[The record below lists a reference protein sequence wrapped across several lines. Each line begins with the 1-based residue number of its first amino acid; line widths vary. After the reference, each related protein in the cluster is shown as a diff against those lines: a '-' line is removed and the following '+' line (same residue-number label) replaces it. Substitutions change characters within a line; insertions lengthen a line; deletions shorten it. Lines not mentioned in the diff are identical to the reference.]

1 MDMDSKARFRALRET
16 IGITQAQAAET
27 FGVQPRAVR
36 RWESPTAPQ
45 LPPVGVLE
53 EMERMA
59 DERARAIESTVKAT
73 ERFIA
78 EAVENVEGHK
88 VEEVSLPYW
97 SSQAAYDEWH
107 PAKPEDYRRVNSISR
122 GVADALRSRGLN
134 VKWLLDRAEAVN

>member
-1 MDMDSKARFRALRET
+1 MDSKARFRALRET

-45 LPPVGVLE
+45 LPPEGVLE

-78 EAVENVEGHK
+78 EAVENVEGR
-88 VEEVSLPYW
+88 EVSLPYW
-97 SSQAAYDEWH
+97 SSQAAYDKWH
-107 PAKPEDYRRVNSISR
+107 PAKHEDYRRVNSISR
-122 GVADALRSRGLN
+122 GVADALRSRGLK
-134 VKWLLDRAEAVN
+134 VKWLLDHAEAVN

>member
-1 MDMDSKARFRALRET
+1 MDSKARFRALRET

-45 LPPVGVLE
+45 LPPVGVLD

-59 DERARAIESTVKAT
+59 DERARAIESTMKAT
-73 ERFIA
+73 EKLIA
-78 EAVENVEGHK
+78 EGMDGHN

-97 SSQAAYDEWH
+97 SSQQAYDEWH

-122 GVADALRSRGLN
+122 GVADALRSRGLK
-134 VKWLLDRAEAVN
+134 VKWLLDHAEAVN

>member
-1 MDMDSKARFRALRET
+1 MDMNSKARFRALRET

-45 LPPVGVLE
+45 LPPEGVLE

-73 ERFIA
+73 EKFIA
-78 EAVENVEGHK
+78 DAVENVEGRE
-88 VEEVSLPYW
+88 VSEVSLPYW

-107 PAKPEDYRRVNSISR
+107 PATPGDYRRVNSISR
-122 GVADALRSRGLN
+122 GVADALRSRGLE
-134 VKWLLDRAEAVN
+134 VKWLLDHADAVN

>member
-1 MDMDSKARFRALRET
+1 MDSKARFRALRET

-45 LPPVGVLE
+45 LPPEGVLE

-59 DERARAIESTVKAT
+59 DERARAIESTVRAT
-73 ERFIA
+73 EKFIA
-78 EAVENVEGHK
+78 ERMDGHK

-107 PAKPEDYRRVNSISR
+107 PVKPEDYRRVNSISR

-134 VKWLLDRAEAVN
+134 VKWLLDRAEAVS

>member
-1 MDMDSKARFRALRET
+1 MDSKARFRALRET
-16 IGITQAQAAET
+16 IGITQAQAAEA

-59 DERARAIESTVKAT
+59 DERARAIESTVRAT
-73 ERFIA
+73 EKFIA
-78 EAVENVEGHK
+78 DAVEGRK

-97 SSQAAYDEWH
+97 SSQQAYDEWH
-107 PAKPEDYRRVNSISR
+107 PAKHEDYRRVNSISR

-134 VKWLLDRAEAVN
+134 VKWLLDHAEAVN